1 MYKHFLHPPR
11 VCIIFG
17 IVQNYLTIYQI
28 IGIHYGSYA
37 GKLVFVYILRGKMNC
52 LTEFNFVKIWKMVFL
67 SYFVLYVSNYKLNLH
82 RIDFAFSIIF
92 HIQFH
97 CLRTYFIHQDSTR
110 CETCNILNPIFLYL

>member
-1 MYKHFLHPPR
+1 MYKHAIHPQSMYYFWYCTELFDDLSNNR
-11 VCIIFG
+11 YSLWF
-17 IVQNYLTIYQI
+17 
-28 IGIHYGSYA
+28 YA
-37 GKLVFVYILRGKMNC
+37 GKLVFVYNILRGKMNC
-52 LTEFNFVKIWKMVFL
+52 LIEFNFVKILENGLFIL
-67 SYFVLYVSNYKLNLH
+67 CITFQITNLNLH